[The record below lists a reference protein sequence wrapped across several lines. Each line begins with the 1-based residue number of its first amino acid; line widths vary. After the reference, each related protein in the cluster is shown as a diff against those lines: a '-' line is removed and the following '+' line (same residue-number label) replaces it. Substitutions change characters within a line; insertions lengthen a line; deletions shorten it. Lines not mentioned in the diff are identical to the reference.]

1 MAGKMARDIKTF
13 EARVKTDADKVM
25 ESFLFGLYGEIIRRT
40 PVAALNGGRAKGS
53 WELGTKLA
61 TDRRTTD
68 GPKNK
73 SGIAR
78 IPSGL
83 AGMAQKSD
91 RVPVYISSAIPYI
104 VPLEHGHSQQA
115 PKGFMVKGSIIHTV
129 AQFRKGK

>member
-13 EARVKTDADKVM
+13 EARVKTDADRVM
-25 ESFLFGLYGEIIRRT
+25 ESFLFGLYGEIVRRT
-40 PVAALNGGRAKGS
+40 PVAAMNGGRARGS
-53 WELGTKLA
+53 WEMGTNLA
-61 TDRRTTD
+61 TNRSVD

-73 SGIAR
+73 SGAVR
-78 IPSGL
+78 PPPRL

-91 RVPVYISSAIPYI
+91 RIAVYISSAIPYI

-115 PKGFMVKGSIIHTV
+115 PKGFMVAGSIIHTL

>member
-40 PVAALNGGRAKGS
+40 PVAALNGGRARGS
-53 WELGTKLA
+53 WEMGTGLA
-61 TDRRTTD
+61 TNRSVD

-73 SGIAR
+73 SGAVR
-78 IPSGL
+78 PPSGL
-83 AGMAQKSD
+83 AGMARKSD

-104 VPLEHGHSQQA
+104 VPLEHGHSTQA
-115 PKGFMVKGSIIHTV
+115 PKHFMVKGSIIHTV